1 MAIAHYVPYVVDFSK
16 QSRGSRGL
24 MQMAYVV
31 LGWMGQPFMLPH
43 FFKGLFL
50 KLFIYYAQ
58 IVFGVLFKLT
68 KDTINKYELT

>member
-1 MAIAHYVPYVVDFSK
+1 
-16 QSRGSRGL
+16 
-24 MQMAYVV
+24 MAYVV

-58 IVFGVLFKLT
+58 IVFGVLFKF
-68 KDTINKYELT
+68 KIVKFIEGKNPV